1 MTAAALDA
9 EAAWAFLRRLA
20 RDARAG
26 HEAVEVSAE
35 GWVARGEVSETAAY
49 LLDLY
54 LPLLPPR
61 APESIVIG
69 QLGQSLDGRIAT
81 ESGHSHYVTG
91 EANRTHLHRLR
102 ALCDAV
108 VVGGGTAVADD
119 PRLTVR
125 LCEGT
130 HPVRVVLDTRACVS
144 GSLTM
149 FGDGAAPT
157 LLIRPESMSGGP
169 GSGMEPSAEVLAMP
183 TENGGLPAAA
193 TLTALRARGLRR
205 VLIEGGGVTVSRF
218 LEAGCLDRLHLA
230 VAPLLIGSG
239 RSGLAMSR
247 IETLHEARRPAMRRF
262 AMPPDTLFDCDL
274 RAGQD

>member
-1 MTAAALDA
+1 MTAAALEA
-9 EAAWAFLRRLA
+9 EAAWAFLRRLTREPQA
-20 RDARAG
+20 T
-26 HEAVEVSAE
+26 HEAVALSGGAWTARGAVSAE
-35 GWVARGEVSETAAY
+35 AAY

-54 LPLLPPR
+54 LPLLPPQ
-61 APESIVIG
+61 APETLVIG

-108 VVGGGTAVADD
+108 VVGGGTAAADD

-130 HPVRVVLDTRACVS
+130 NPVRVVLDTRARVAD
-144 GSLTM
+144 SLTM
-149 FGDGAAPT
+149 FRDGAAPT
-157 LLIRPESMSGGP
+157 LLVRSEADAGVAAST
-169 GSGMEPSAEVLAMP
+169 EVVALP
-183 TENGGLPAAA
+183 DRDGRIEPAAIVA
-193 TLTALRARGLRR
+193 ALRARGLRR
-205 VLIEGGGVTVSRF
+205 ILVEGGGVTVSRF
-218 LEAGCLDRLHLA
+218 LEAGCLDRLHVA

-239 RSGLAMSR
+239 RPGLAMRR